1 MSAPEGLSRRE
12 RQIMDILYERG
23 KTSAEEVWGRL
34 PDPPSYSAVR
44 ATLRILEQKGHVTH
58 EEQGPRYL
66 YSPTV
71 PREKARRRV
80 MRDML
85 KTFFENSTEDALAAL
100 LDVSSSK
107 LSAGEYDRLAG
118 LIERARKERK

>member
-1 MSAPEGLSRRE
+1 
-12 RQIMDILYERG
+12 
-23 KTSAEEVWGRL
+23 
-34 PDPPSYSAVR
+34 VR
-44 ATLRILEQKGHVTH
+44 ATLRILEQKGHARH

-85 KTFFENSTEDALAAL
+85 KTFFENSTEDALAAM

-107 LSAGEYDRLAG
+107 LSAEEYDRLAD
-118 LIERARKERK
+118 LIARARKDGK

>member
-1 MSAPEGLSRRE
+1 MNPAPGLSRRE

-23 KTSAEEVWGRL
+23 KTSAEEVWEKL
-34 PDPPSYSAVR
+34 PDRPSYSAVR
-44 ATLRILEQKGHVTH
+44 ATLRILEQKGHARH

-80 MRDML
+80 MRDIL
-85 KTFFENSTEDALAAL
+85 KTFFENSTEEALAAL
-100 LDVSSSK
+100 LEVSSSK
-107 LSAGEYDRLAG
+107 LSATEYDRLAD
-118 LIERARKERK
+118 LIARARKDGK